1 MKAKTSSKSTSTTVK
16 TAAKAPPAPAPK
28 KHGVPTARRSEPI
41 IALTTRQLAAKVSPE
56 LPKKA
61 GELPTPFASF
71 VF

>member
-1 MKAKTSSKSTSTTVK
+1 MKAKTSSKSTSAKTSVK
-16 TAAKAPPAPAPK
+16 PPAAKK
-28 KHGVPTARRSEPI
+28 LGVQAVRRSEPI
-41 IALTTRQLAAKVSPE
+41 IALTTRQLLIKAAPE